1 MYILKKMTVDLDR
14 LIRALEIYISEF
26 INKIEVLQKMMISK
40 ILIQIVFYHL
50 IILIHMKEYMV
61 NQIKLNMIISMVKR
75 I

>member
-1 MYILKKMTVDLDR
+1 MNINLDK

-26 INKIEVLQKMMISK
+26 INKIEVSQKMMISK

-61 NQIKLNMIISMVKR
+61 NQIKLNMIIFMVKR